1 MDEGYSRLSEI
12 ATVMKGAVENG
23 AVPTPEKLTIREFL
37 GWYDYAR
44 RGGSIVNRI
53 RNDLDKLELRTNP
66 DFEVEWIDSII
77 SIELHPDASGS
88 SASGEPIDPTHRIGS
103 LEAANRKPM
112 SVNPND
118 PLSKATTR
126 MQLHDYSRLPV
137 MTNERTVKG
146 IVSWQ
151 SIGTHLSLGR
161 KCEEVQD
168 CQEPAR
174 EIPSSTPLFNAIGDI
189 VKYGY
194 VLVRDEKNVITG
206 IVTAGDISNQFMQLA
221 GPFLLI
227 GEIEGYLRHLI
238 HGKFKIEEMR
248 DASAEGQQE
257 INGIADMTLGGYCW
271 LLSKKDHWDR
281 LNLNIDRKEFI
292 KHLNDVTKIRND
304 VMHFDPDG
312 LSPEHIKKLQ
322 DVAQFLASLAH
333 MGAM

>member
-1 MDEGYSRLSEI
+1 MDEGHARLAEI
-12 ATVMKGAVENG
+12 AKVMKGAVQKG

-77 SIELHPDASGS
+77 SIELHPDVTDTPSSGD
-88 SASGEPIDPTHRIGS
+88 PVDPTHRIGS
-103 LEAANRKPM
+103 LEAANKRPM
-112 SVNPND
+112 SVNPDD
-118 PLSKATTR
+118 PLSRATTM
-126 MQLHDYSRLPV
+126 MQLHDYAQLPV
-137 MTNERTVKG
+137 MINNRDVKG

-151 SIGTHLSLGR
+151 SIGIRLSLGR
-161 KCEEVQD
+161 GCEYVRD
-168 CQEPAR
+168 CMEPAR
-174 EIPSSTPLFNAIGDI
+174 EIPFSTPLFDAITEI
-189 VKYGY
+189 VEHGY
-194 VLVRDEKNVITG
+194 VLVRGKDRVVTG

-238 HGKFKIEEMR
+238 HGKFKVEEMR
-248 DASAEGQQE
+248 EASPAGQQD
-257 INGIADMTLGGYCW
+257 IKGIADMTLGGYCR
-271 LLSKKDHWDR
+271 LLSSEENWSQLS
-281 LNLNIDRKEFI
+281 LNVDRKELV
-292 KHLNDVTKIRND
+292 KHLDDVREIRND

-322 DVAQFLASLAH
+322 DVAQFLAGLAH